1 MLAWGLVIAMTGGIC
16 GLVISSQLFL
26 EAPVEGNTTAMEL
39 MPIQVQVKALVGQK
53 NLVEDGPPVQIP
65 PELDSGPYEQRLCY
79 SILLNELDSSTSALD
94 HIEETEAKVENVD
107 LKLTDEQK
115 RLGGIV
121 TDLMESYED
130 GDHDSSSIPV
140 EDRDFL
146 KERLKWVGELALYPA
161 DSPHTAERTK
171 VISEARGLM
180 IGGIIF
186 MLLGFLIG
194 FGGFVLALVFGVMLF
209 AGKLTPH
216 FKNHLTN
223 HNIYIETFAIWMVLF
238 VGISLGAQL
247 LPIQDNSI
255 TMVVQPF
262 VFFASLIALIW
273 PMCRGVSFS
282 QLRHDIGWTCGNPIK
297 EVLSGVWIYL
307 ATLPFLVPGLVIT
320 AIVMALFVGGGSD
333 AHEFARQSTPGHPI
347 QEDIMSGN
355 LVTIIFVFVATCI
368 AAPIVEET
376 MFRGVLLRHL
386 RDWTTG
392 WRIGASI
399 VFASI
404 VNAII
409 FASIHPQGLAGIPVL
424 TILALGF
431 STARQWRGSLVGS
444 MVMHAIHN
452 FIVTC
457 AGVFIL

>member
-1 MLAWGLVIAMTGGIC
+1 MNSEDNRDPYDYSQSPYQSPIPEPNESSDPIHAQYAEMPPARQKLTFSGMLAWGLVIAMTAGIC

-39 MPIQVQVKALVGQK
+39 MPIQIQVKALVGQK

-79 SILLNELDSSTSALD
+79 SILLNELESSTSALD
-94 HIEETEAKVENVD
+94 HIEETDSKVENVD

-115 RLGGIV
+115 RLGDIV

-130 GDHDSSSIPV
+130 GDHDSSSISV

-146 KERLKWVGELALYPA
+146 KERLRWVGELALYPA

-223 HNIYIETFAIWMVLF
+223 HNIYIC
-238 VGISLGAQL
+238 L
-247 LPIQDNSI
+247 LYTSPS
-255 TMVVQPF
+255 P
-262 VFFASLIALIW
+262 
-273 PMCRGVSFS
+273 
-282 QLRHDIGWTCGNPIK
+282 
-297 EVLSGVWIYL
+297 
-307 ATLPFLVPGLVIT
+307 
-320 AIVMALFVGGGSD
+320 
-333 AHEFARQSTPGHPI
+333 
-347 QEDIMSGN
+347 
-355 LVTIIFVFVATCI
+355 
-368 AAPIVEET
+368 
-376 MFRGVLLRHL
+376 
-386 RDWTTG
+386 RDRT
-392 WRIGASI
+392 RSRMPSSA
-399 VFASI
+399 
-404 VNAII
+404 
-409 FASIHPQGLAGIPVL
+409 
-424 TILALGF
+424 
-431 STARQWRGSLVGS
+431 
-444 MVMHAIHN
+444 
-452 FIVTC
+452 
-457 AGVFIL
+457 